1 MLIYMTSTFLL
12 ELGVAILYFFEQ
24 RSHIVRELQDEMIAY
39 TSLSRDG
46 NVIEHFEDYTIDIE
60 PSRRHQYPKFTEEKD
75 AFVSVSC
82 ASKYYPEKVFIV
94 TAEKSLIDE
103 KLHKLIL
110 KIAFIMFIGF
120 LLFLGV
126 AYYLARLSIRPI
138 TQAGKMVDTV
148 IEDIVH
154 DLNAP
159 MTSISMNCESLIS
172 SLKGQKSIKKV
183 ERIESSN
190 KTIRFL
196 YNNLQL
202 LLDKPFT
209 LKNEKIDVGELL
221 LERIE
226 LLSQLHPEAKFETS
240 FESLEFYADRYAL
253 ERVLDNLLSNS
264 IKYSQP
270 DPFIKV
276 KTHKMKL
283 TIEDNGIG
291 IQDCSRIFERHYRE
305 MQGAECSNG
314 LGLGLSIV
322 KKLCEQMQISIEL
335 KSEYKK
341 GSIFTLSFPKQD
353 VQLNI

>member
-1 MLIYMTSTFLL
+1 MLIYMISTFFLV
-12 ELGVAILYFFEQ
+12 LGVATLYFFEQ
-24 RSHIVRELQDEMIAY
+24 RSHVVRELQDEMIAY

-60 PSRRHQYPKFTEEKD
+60 PARRHQYPKFTEEKD

-94 TAEKSLIDE
+94 SADKSLIQE
-103 KLHKLIL
+103 KLQELL
-110 KIAFIMFIGF
+110 QKIVFLMFVAFV
-120 LLFLGV
+120 LFLGV

-138 TQAGKMVDTV
+138 TQANKIVETV

-159 MTSISMNCESLIS
+159 MTSISMNCESLFHN
-172 SLKGQKSIKKV
+172 LENEKNRKKV
-183 ERIESSN
+183 QRIQSSN

-209 LKNEKIDVGELL
+209 LKNELIDVVELV
-221 LERIE
+221 EKRVE
-226 LLSQLHPEAKFETS
+226 YMSELHPQARFETS
-240 FESLEFYADRYAL
+240 LKPLEFYGDRYAL
-253 ERVLDNLLSNS
+253 ERVIDNLLSNS

-270 DPFIKV
+270 DPYII
-276 KTHKMKL
+276 L
-283 TIEDNGIG
+283 TSGAMELIIEDNGIG
-291 IQDCSRIFERHYRE
+291 IKDCSKIFERHYRE
-305 MQGAECSNG
+305 IQGADCSGG

-322 KKLCEQMQISIEL
+322 KKLCSEMQISIGL
-335 KSEYKK
+335 KSKYQE
-341 GSIFTLSFPKQD
+341 GSTFVLSFLKNEKE
-353 VQLNI
+353 VNV